1 MAKVQRLGRNSTIT
15 NIKLA
20 ASVSDDVPLPSGVI
34 LRSEDEM
41 IIWRQFTRARA
52 FNDWRDCDLL
62 IIEQAVKA
70 KADIRKYQIEL
81 DKTGAILINER
92 GTPVVNPLVSIVD
105 TLTRQFLSL
114 SRSISL
120 MQTETDSRTKNA
132 IGKKQ
137 NDFRNLIE
145 ANDGLIANR

>member
-20 ASVSDDVPLPSGVI
+20 ASVSDDVPLPEGVK

-137 NDFRNLIE
+137 NDFRNLI
-145 ANDGLIANR
+145 NGTDDLIGH

>member
-1 MAKVQRLGRNSTIT
+1 MAKVQRLGRNSIIT

-20 ASVSDDVPLPSGVI
+20 SSVSDDVPLPAGVI

-41 IIWRQFTRARA
+41 VIWRQFTRARA

-70 KADIRKYQIEL
+70 KADIRKYQIDL

-92 GTPVVNPLVSIVD
+92 GTPVCNPLVSIVD

-132 IGKKQ
+132 VGKKQ

>member
-20 ASVSDDVPLPSGVI
+20 SSVSDDVPLPEGVI

-52 FNDWRDCDLL
+52 LNDWRDCDLL

-137 NDFRNLIE
+137 NDFRNLI
-145 ANDGLIANR
+145 NGTDDLIGH

>member
-20 ASVSDDVPLPSGVI
+20 SSVSDDVPLPSGVI

-137 NDFRNLIE
+137 NDFRNLI
-145 ANDGLIANR
+145 NGTDDLIGH

>member
-20 ASVSDDVPLPSGVI
+20 SSVSDDVPLPEGVK

-132 IGKKQ
+132 VGKKQ

>member
-20 ASVSDDVPLPSGVI
+20 SSVSDDVPLPAGVI